1 MRDFTSDSTPECFQ
15 LDSITS
21 FDDLRD
27 MPQLYASEETL
38 NVIRLFAH
46 TYGKDVCQ

>member
-1 MRDFTSDSTPECFQ
+1 MRDSTSDSTNESFQ
-15 LDSITS
+15 LNSITS

-27 MPQLYASEETL
+27 MPQLHASEETL

-46 TYGKDVCQ
+46 TYRHEA